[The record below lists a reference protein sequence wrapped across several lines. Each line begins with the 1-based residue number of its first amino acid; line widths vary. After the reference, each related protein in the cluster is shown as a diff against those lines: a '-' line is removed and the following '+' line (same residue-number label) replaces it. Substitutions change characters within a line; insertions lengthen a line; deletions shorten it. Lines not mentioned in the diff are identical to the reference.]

1 MMQAVAVDFWQYTA
15 IHGLHVR
22 GHPPCFTSRRRQLAK
37 CYSCSTVF
45 VTLLRCLLAAFIVVK
60 NVFCFVLN
68 FSITLFNVS
77 YSMYVFFI
85 FETFIILTWPKEPK
99 DKCSFVNLF
108 FIR

>member
-1 MMQAVAVDFWQYTA
+1 MRTQLDMMQAVAVDFWQYTA

-60 NVFCFVLN
+60 NVF
-68 FSITLFNVS
+68 
-77 YSMYVFFI
+77 YVFFLKI
-85 FETFIILTWPKEPK
+85 FYNI
-99 DKCSFVNLF
+99 V
-108 FIR
+108 